1 MVLYKTYIEEDFP
14 KYDNY
19 DAINIDKVKDIPM
32 DYK

>member
-1 MVLYKTYIEEDFP
+1 MFYS

-32 DYK
+32 DYEGVIL